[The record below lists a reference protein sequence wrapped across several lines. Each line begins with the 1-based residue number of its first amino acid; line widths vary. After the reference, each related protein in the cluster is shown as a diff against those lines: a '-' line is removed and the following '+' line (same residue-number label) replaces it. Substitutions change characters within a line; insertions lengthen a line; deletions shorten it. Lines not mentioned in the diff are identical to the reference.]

1 MKQNIW
7 ILFCIIITIMPAG
20 AKSVKIDI
28 KTANGC
34 TLRDQPVVLN
44 LEDYNT
50 QFDKNE
56 RNQLAVFVNGKQVSS
71 QLDDLNSDG
80 IADELVFFPVNEG
93 DTDKITAVLKPI
105 ADKKRA
111 TFPKEV
117 YAEML
122 LKQPDGSVKYV
133 TEASSVKNDMY
144 NKMHHH
150 GVAWESTLVA
160 YRIYFDN
167 KSTIDVYDKKK
178 PQLELE
184 ACQWYPNDE
193 QLAQGFGD
201 DVLLV
206 SGSVGVGT
214 IKGWNGKKAVHID
227 KFAKRTQRIVSQGN
241 LRTICETEVEGWQ
254 YEGKTINMTVRYIQY
269 ARQRDCVVEVR
280 ADQDI
285 DALATG
291 VQKVKDGGL
300 FTDPEN
306 GLLGSFGTDWPVN
319 DTIKYAKETVGL
331 GVLVDKDMPGLRYV
345 QDKVN
350 NLVLMPYKKGTVLRF
365 RMTAVSSKDA
375 PWTQT
380 AFFDDFLQAWLQEQR
395 CKPVITQK

>member
-1 MKQNIW
+1 MRRNLWIW
-7 ILFCIIITIMPAG
+7 LCLTTAVSAG
-20 AKSVKIDI
+20 AKTVSIDI
-28 KTANGC
+28 RADEGC
-34 TLRDQPVVLN
+34 SLRDKPIVLN
-44 LEDYNT
+44 LNDYP
-50 QFDKNE
+50 QISNE
-56 RNQLAVFVNGKQVSS
+56 QRNLLAVFVDGRQVSS
-71 QLDDLNSDG
+71 QLDDLNGDG
-80 IADELVFFPVNEG
+80 IADELVFFAAES
-93 DTDKITAVLKPI
+93 DTDCVTAVLKPI

-122 LKQPDGSVKYV
+122 RKQPDGSVEHV
-133 TEASSVKNDMY
+133 TEASSDRNDMY

-150 GVAWESTLVA
+150 GVAWESVHVA

-167 KSTIDVYDKKK
+167 KSTIDVYDKKQ
-178 PQLELE
+178 PRLELE

-201 DVLLV
+201 DVLRV

-214 IKGWNGKKAVHID
+214 VKGWNGKKAVHID
-227 KFAKRTQRIVSQGN
+227 TFGKRTQRIVSQGN

-269 ARQRDCVVEVR
+269 ARRRDCIVEVR

-291 VQKVKDGGL
+291 VQKIKDGGL
-300 FTDPEN
+300 LTDPAN

-319 DTIKYAKETVGL
+319 DTVKYAKETVGL
-331 GVLVDKDMPGLRYV
+331 GIIVDKDTPGLRYV
-345 QDKVN
+345 EDKVN
-350 NLVLMPYKKGTVLRF
+350 HLVLMPYKKGTVLRF
-365 RMTAVSSKDA
+365 RLTAVSSKTA
-375 PWTQT
+375 AWTQT
-380 AFFDDFLQAWLQEQR
+380 AFFDEFLQAWLQEQH
-395 CKPVITQK
+395 CKPILMQK

>member
-1 MKQNIW
+1 MKKFLYI
-7 ILFCIIITIMPAG
+7 CICLMAVMPAG
-20 AKSVKIDI
+20 AKTVKINI
-28 KTANGC
+28 QAAEGC
-34 TLRDQPVVLN
+34 SLRDQPVVLN
-44 LEDYNT
+44 LDEYT
-50 QFDKNE
+50 QIDREE
-56 RNQLAVFVNGKQVSS
+56 RNRLAVFVNGKQVTS
-71 QLDDLNSDG
+71 QLDDLDGDG
-80 IADELVFFPVNEG
+80 IADELVFYPLDEG
-93 DTDKITAVLKPI
+93 NANSVTAILKPI
-105 ADKKRA
+105 TDKKRA
-111 TFPKEV
+111 TFPQEV

-122 LKQPDGSVKYV
+122 LKQPDGSIKHV
-133 TEASSVKNDMY
+133 TEASSTKNDMY
-144 NKMHHH
+144 HKMHHH
-150 GVAWESTLVA
+150 GVAWESALVA

-167 KSTIDVYDKKK
+167 KSTIDVYDKKT
-178 PQLELE
+178 PRLELE
-184 ACQWYPNDE
+184 ACQWYPDDE

-201 DVLLV
+201 DVLRV

-214 IKGWNGKKAVHID
+214 VKGWNGKKAIHID
-227 KFAKRTQRIVSQGN
+227 KFDKRTQRIVSQGN

-254 YEGKTINMTVRYIQY
+254 YEGKNINMTVRYIQY
-269 ARQRDCVVEVR
+269 ARQRDCIVEVR

-285 DALATG
+285 TALATG

-331 GVLVDKDMPGLRYV
+331 GVLVDKHIPGLRYV

-365 RMTAVSSKDA
+365 RLTAVSSKDA

-380 AFFDDFLQAWLQEQR
+380 AFFDDYLQAWLKAQN
-395 CKPVITQK
+395 CKPMVTHK